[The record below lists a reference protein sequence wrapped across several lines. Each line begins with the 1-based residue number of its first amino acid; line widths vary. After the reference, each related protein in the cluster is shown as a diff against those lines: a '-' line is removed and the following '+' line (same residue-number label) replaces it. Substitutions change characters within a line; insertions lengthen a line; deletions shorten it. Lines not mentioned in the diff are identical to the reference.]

1 MDADFLRVVQYA
13 KSLKIPP
20 PWAFSHSFWCA
31 DSEIAKKKSKKSSFW
46 PSSMGVYSTLLW
58 PCSKSGRFLFQG
70 PNHPLNAAKSHP
82 NPPRTKQDLK
92 NIDFSLL
99 DLQNSL
105 IGSLFR
111 WFFQMYKIAYKSRL
125 DQTWFLALNH
135 PLDAAK
141 SPPNRGR
148 RYYRNRSGIAI
159 PKGLVSVSESNFAHP
174 WVSVS
179 VSVSNF
185 SIFGYPTQ

>member
-1 MDADFLRVVQYA
+1 MGIFPFILMCWFGNCQ
-13 KSLKIPP
+13 
-20 PWAFSHSFWCA
+20 
-31 DSEIAKKKSKKSSFW
+31 KKSKKSSFW

-111 WFFQMYKIAYKSRL
+111 WFFQIYKIAYKSRL

-135 PLDAAK
+135 PLNAAK
-141 SPPNRGR
+141 SPPNPPRTKQDLKNIDFSLLDLKNSLTGSLFR
-148 RYYRNRSGIAI
+148 CFFQIYKITYKYHINNLEKT
-159 PKGLVSVSESNFAHP
+159 PKKAPSQ
-174 WVSVS
+174 W
-179 VSVSNF
+179 
-185 SIFGYPTQ
+185 IFEI